1 MTKRRVPRL
10 QHYVP
15 QFLLKNFH
23 REDKELLFVYD
34 KEQRK
39 MFSSPSRNIASENG
53 FYNFGES
60 AEHTL
65 EFGLGDIEGEASSV
79 IRKML
84 ESESAGVVTDD
95 EKGLLSSF
103 LAIQFVRTKYYRNY
117 LRDSYLQ
124 FSDYLSK
131 RFGVEAADDFLG
143 AVPNDEKTKVKSL
156 ADITNAPKEFGKYF
170 YQKDWFLMRS
180 QAKDFYISDNPVS
193 TDYNLERRGF
203 EGYGIGSEG
212 VEIYLPLTSSMTL
225 AMYCPI
231 HKERL
236 RCLITQVNA
245 MLLLSMDVV
254 DRTPIDKA
262 THFLHAINNGGILD
276 VDSEQVK
283 RLNSLQVK
291 SSERFVMSSNGDFQ
305 LIDTMLTH
313 DSSYSMGPRLRIG

>member
-23 REDKELLFVYD
+23 REGKDLLFVYD

-39 MFSSPSRNIASENG
+39 KFSSPSRNIASENG
-53 FYNFGES
+53 FYNFGEN

-65 EFGLGDIEGEASSV
+65 EFGLGDIEGQAASV
-79 IRKML
+79 IRKIL
-84 ESESAGVVTDD
+84 KSESAGVITDD
-95 EKGLLSSF
+95 EKVLLSSF

-124 FSDYLSK
+124 VSYYLSQ
-131 RFGVEAADDFLG
+131 RFGVEAMDEFLG
-143 AVPNDEKTKVKSL
+143 AMPDDEKTKVKSL
-156 ADITNAPKEFGKYF
+156 ADITSAPEQFATFF

-193 TDYNLERRGF
+193 TDYNQEHRRLG
-203 EGYGIGSEG
+203 GYGIGSEG
-212 VEIYLPLTSSMTL
+212 VEIYFPLTSSMTL
-225 AMYCPI
+225 SMYCPTL
-231 HKERL
+231 KEKL
-236 RCLITQVNA
+236 RGLITQVNA
-245 MLLLSMDVV
+245 MLLLSMDLV
-254 DRTPIDKA
+254 DRTPIEKA
-262 THFLHAINNGGILD
+262 TRYLNAISNGGVLD

-313 DSSYSMGPRLRIG
+313 NSSYSMGPRLRIG